1 LGIIFYQLFLW
12 LFAAGVRVA
21 SLFNTKAR
29 LWVRG
34 RKNLLQKIRESCA
47 GYSGPGTIWMHC
59 ASLGEF
65 EQGRPVLE
73 QLRLTHPGYRL
84 VLTFFSPSGYEVRKN
99 YTGADHIFYLPAD
112 SPAHAR
118 ELLDNINPSLVIFV
132 KYEFW
137 YYYLSQIAKRRIPLL
152 LISAIFRPG
161 QPFFNWWGGLHRRM
175 LQCFTH
181 LFVQDAASAELLK
194 NIIPA
199 DRISVAG
206 DTRFDR
212 VAAIAADAAPVPV
225 VAAFCGQSPV
235 LVAGSTWPEDEQHL
249 QTALQQHPQ
258 LKYVIAPHEIGA
270 AHIEQVLQLFPG
282 AVRYS
287 VAEKEG
293 VSANARVMIIDN
305 IGMLSRLYQY
315 GRYAYIGGG
324 FGKGIHNILEAA
336 VYGIPVFYGPAFEK
350 FREARELRDTGAG
363 IPVAN
368 GAALSEQLE
377 TLEKNAAL
385 YAQLCHKAGAYVRE
399 NKGATGM
406 ILSFIQAKRLLT
418 N

>member
-1 LGIIFYQLFLW
+1 MGIIFYQLFLW
-12 LFAAGVRVA
+12 LFGAGVRVA

-29 LWVRG
+29 QWVRG
-34 RKNLLQKIRESCA
+34 RKGLVQHIRETCA

-73 QLRLTHPGYRL
+73 QLRISHPGYRL
-84 VLTFFSPSGYEVRKN
+84 ILTFFSPSGYEVRKN
-99 YTGADHIFYLPAD
+99 YTGADHVFYLPAD
-112 SPAHAR
+112 SPANAR
-118 ELLDNINPSLVIFV
+118 ALLDILQPSLVIFV

-137 YYYLSQIAKRRIPLL
+137 YHYLSRIAGKKIPLL
-152 LISAIFRPG
+152 LISAIFRPS
-161 QPFFNWWGGLHRRM
+161 QPFFRWWGSLHRRM
-175 LQCFTH
+175 LHCFTH

-194 NIIPA
+194 DILPLEKVSI
-199 DRISVAG
+199 AG

-212 VAAIAADAAPVPV
+212 VAAIAANAAPVPV
-225 VAAFCGQSPV
+225 VASFCGNSPV
-235 LVAGSTWPEDEQHL
+235 IVAGSTWPEDEQHIS
-249 QTALQQHPQ
+249 TALQHHPS
-258 LKYVIAPHEIGA
+258 LKCVIAPHEIGA
-270 AHIEQVLQLFPG
+270 DHINKIMQLFPE

-287 VAEKEG
+287 VAEKEK
-293 VSANARVMIIDN
+293 VPAQARVLIIDN

-363 IPVAN
+363 IPFAN
-368 GAALSEQLE
+368 GTELSEHLT
-377 TLEKNAAL
+377 TLEKDTGK
-385 YAQLCHKAGAYVRE
+385 YQELCARAGAYVQE
-399 NKGATGM
+399 NKGATGT
-406 ILSFIQAKRLLT
+406 ILSFIQANRLLT